1 MATQFKNKVV
11 KDVGALPILALET
24 DASTRST
31 IVGLNLANLTDFVV
45 YASVLLH
52 DDTSVEGYFMK
63 DVMVPPNSSLHALA
77 AGEKLILAP
86 SNQLYLLSDQDAAL
100 DAVISYVDIV

>member
-11 KDVGALPILALET
+11 KEVGTVPILALET
-24 DASTRST
+24 DAATRST
-31 IVGLNLANLTDFVV
+31 IIGLNLANLTNFIA
-45 YASVLLH
+45 YISISVK
-52 DDTSVEGYFMK
+52 DDTSVEGYLMK
-63 DVMVPPNSSLHALA
+63 DVMVPPNSSLKALA

-86 SNQLYLLSDQDAAL
+86 SNELYLVASGDESL

>member
-11 KDVGALPILALET
+11 KDVGIVPILALET
-24 DASTRST
+24 DAATRST
-31 IVGLNLANLTDFVV
+31 IIGLTLTNLTDFIV
-45 YASVLLH
+45 YASILVH
-52 DDTSVEGYFMK
+52 DDTSVEGYFLK
-63 DVMVPPNSSLHALA
+63 DTVIPPNASLHALS

-86 SNQLYLLSDQDAAL
+86 TNQLYIVADNNDSL

>member
-11 KDVGALPILALET
+11 KEVGTNPIMAIET

-31 IVGLNLANLTDFVV
+31 VIGLSLANLTESVV
-45 YASVLLH
+45 AVSVLVH

-63 DVMVPPNSSLHALA
+63 DVMVPPNTSLRALS

-86 SNQLYLLSDQDAAL
+86 SNQLYLVANQDEAL

>member
-11 KDVGALPILALET
+11 KEIGLDPILALET
-24 DASTRST
+24 DAGTRST
-31 IVGLNLANLTDFVV
+31 IVCLSLANLKDGVV
-45 YASVLLH
+45 YVSILVG
-52 DDTSVEGYFMK
+52 DDTSITGFYLK
-63 DVMVPPNSSLHALA
+63 DVMLPPNTSLRALS

-86 SNQLYLLSDQDAAL
+86 NNTLYLQADEDEAC

>member
-1 MATQFKNKVV
+1 MATQFKNKVI
-11 KDVGALPILALET
+11 KEVGPVPILAVET
-24 DASTRST
+24 DAATRST
-31 IVGLNLANLTDFVV
+31 IIGLNMANLTDFIV
-45 YASVLLH
+45 YASVLIH

-86 SNQLYLLSDQDAAL
+86 SNQLYLVADQDEAL
-100 DAVISYVDIV
+100 DVVISYVDIV

>member
-11 KDVGALPILALET
+11 KEVGPIPILALET
-24 DASTRST
+24 DAATRST
-31 IVGLNLANLTDFVV
+31 VIGLNLSNLTDFIV
-45 YASVLLH
+45 YASVLVH

-86 SNQLYLLSDQDAAL
+86 ENQLYLVASSDDAL

>member
-1 MATQFKNKVV
+1 MATTFKNKVIKEIGTV
-11 KDVGALPILALET
+11 PILALET

-31 IVGLNLANLTDFVV
+31 IIGLSLANLTDNAV
-45 YASVLLH
+45 YASILIG
-52 DDTSVEGYFMK
+52 DDTSIEGYFLK
-63 DVMVPPNSSLHALA
+63 DVMVPPNSSLRALS

-86 SNQLYLLSDQDAAL
+86 ENTLTLVADEDEAL